1 MRASS
6 AGKSLLIGGLL
17 ILAAIGLYALW
28 FRLQYG
34 IGITHLGTGVPWG
47 LWVSFYIYFIGLS
60 AGSFLLST
68 LVFVFRNK
76 KLESLGRLAV
86 LQAFVCLLVGLAFIS
101 IDLGHIERFWHVIRY
116 PQWHSV
122 LAWEIW
128 FYNIYIVILF
138 AELFFLMRRDL
149 AARKNTSRG
158 LQSIFYSV
166 LSLGFRIPA
175 TDDAERAYARK
186 NRNILLALGII
197 GIPVA
202 LGVHGGTGA
211 IFAVV
216 KARAMWFTPL
226 FPLVFIVSALASG
239 GGLLLF
245 LKPFLMP
252 DKAEDRVVLPELAK
266 LTMAFLGF
274 DLFLMMLEFLVGFY
288 GDMHEHIAAYQL
300 ILFGNFWW
308 VFWIQQLLF
317 GAMIPLFL
325 VFIKGRSAGPVRFGI
340 AGLLVAVGIFGVRL
354 NIIIPALAVPILPG
368 IDHAINSA
376 RLDLHYVPNAIEW
389 LSSLGII
396 ALAALVFYLLMNIL
410 PVRERASHTDDK
422 EAADVCP

>member
-1 MRASS
+1 MRASN

-17 ILAAIGLYALW
+17 IVAAVGLYALW
-28 FRLQYG
+28 FRLQNG
-34 IGITHLGTGVPWG
+34 LGVTHLGTGIPWG

-68 LVFVFRNK
+68 LVFVFKNK
-76 KLESLGRLAV
+76 KLEPLGRLAV
-86 LQAFVCLLVGLAFIS
+86 LQAFVCLFVGLAFIS
-101 IDLGHIERFWHVIRY
+101 IDLGHIERFLNVLRY

-128 FYNIYIVILF
+128 FYNIYVVILF

-149 AARKNTSRG
+149 AAWGNNLHG
-158 LQSIFYSV
+158 LKSIFYRI
-166 LSLGFRIPA
+166 LSFGFRIP
-175 TDDAERAYARK
+175 TTKDAEQAYQK
-186 NRNILLALGII
+186 RNQKILMALGII

-245 LKPFLMP
+245 LKAFLMP
-252 DKAEDRVVLPELAK
+252 DKTEDHIVLPELAK

-274 DLFLMMLEFLVGFY
+274 DLLLMALEFLVGFY
-288 GDMHEHIAAYQL
+288 GDIHEHITAYQM

-308 VFWIQQLLF
+308 VFWIQQLLV
-317 GAMIPLFL
+317 GAMIPVIL
-325 VFIKGRSAGPVRFGI
+325 VFFKARNAGTARLGI
-340 AGLLVAVGIFGVRL
+340 AGLLVAGGIFGVRL

-368 IDHAINSA
+368 IDHAISSA
-376 RLDLHYVPNAIEW
+376 RMDLHYVPNAIEW
-389 LSSLGII
+389 LSSFGVI
-396 ALAALVFYLLMNIL
+396 AFAALGFYVLMSIL
-410 PVRERASHTDDK
+410 PMREKASHTDNK
-422 EAADVCP
+422 EASDVRT